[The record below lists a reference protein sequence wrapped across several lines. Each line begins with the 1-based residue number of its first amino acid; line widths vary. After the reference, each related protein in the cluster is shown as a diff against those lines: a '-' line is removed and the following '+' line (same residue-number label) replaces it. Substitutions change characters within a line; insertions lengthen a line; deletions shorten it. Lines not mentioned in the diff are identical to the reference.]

1 MGLLKIFS
9 KSTSIAPKL
18 DRLPVGS
25 LTIDRCGGI
34 VGTTLSSTISKS
46 ILVEIGRTVQK
57 AFASAEDAHVPL
69 SELVSQFSGIRMVAR
84 ELHGGAIIFLLPE
97 AYHPARITLP
107 PMSNPNLEQFV
118 LYLETYVECWKQFNY
133 YVNLARTKKFTPEDE
148 TQFLEVKS
156 LITQGLEVI
165 LAAVEQGGPRK
176 DEVMA
181 LINAAPSIRHLAE
194 HENVISTV
202 ESQWH
207 KAFLTMQSLLGRL
220 KVQQQK
226 QGGEWNWGSLFGRGE
241 R

>member
-1 MGLLKIFS
+1 MGLLKLFS
-9 KSTSIAPKL
+9 KPSTAAPKL

-25 LTIDRCGGI
+25 LTVDRSGAI
-34 VGTTLSSTISKS
+34 VATTLSSSTSKS
-46 ILVEIGRTVQK
+46 ILKEIGRTVLET
-57 AFASAEDAHVPL
+57 FASAEDAHVPL
-69 SELVSQFSGIRMVAR
+69 AELVSQFSGIKLVAKQ
-84 ELHGGAIIFLLPE
+84 LHGGAIIFLLPE
-97 AYHPARITLP
+97 VVLPARITLP
-107 PMSNPNLEQFV
+107 SMSNPNLDQFV

-133 YVNLARTKKFTPEDE
+133 YVNLARHKKFTAEDE

-165 LAAVEQGGPRK
+165 LAAVEQGAPRK

-181 LINAAPSIRHLAE
+181 LINGAPSIRHLAE
-194 HENVISTV
+194 HENVIATV

-226 QGGEWNWGSLFGRGE
+226 QGGEWNWSSLFGRGE